1 MKFFDVAQT
10 PKFMK
15 ELGLKGDKFTI
26 RYGVIARHFDK
37 DKSHKLTE
45 DDWQKLPNA
54 LQILQ

>member
-26 RYGVIARHFDK
+26 RYGVIARHYGK
-37 DKSHKLTE
+37 DNEHN
-45 DDWQKLPNA
+45 LPE
-54 LQILQ
+54 